1 MRAKR
6 MARKAGALVI
16 FVVDA
21 SGSMALNRMQNAKGA
36 ALKLLAESYTSRDQ
50 VSIIPFRG
58 DFAEVLL
65 PPSRSIAMAR
75 NRLEKLPC
83 GGGSPL
89 AHGLSTVRTKHFLEP
104 SYMLQPICID

>member
-1 MRAKR
+1 
-6 MARKAGALVI
+6 MASLYAIDFYTGQSYLI
-16 FVVDA
+16 FCHL
-21 SGSMALNRMQNAKGA
+21 S
-36 ALKLLAESYTSRDQ
+36 Q

-89 AHGLSTVRTKHFLEP
+89 AHGLSTVRTKHFLRP